1 MELDEEMEEAMTA
14 TKDGNMIADEN
25 GWGKFASRQK
35 HFDFTGEKGVKGD
48 IPPTI
53 TALELFSLF
62 IDDEVIDLIVTN
74 TNIYAEELKL
84 RKEDQK
90 YAPIQRWTPTNRE
103 EIRKFLI
110 LTVWMGLVPI
120 GNLKDYWATQS
131 IIYKFEYPQSIM
143 SRNRYQVLLSVIH
156 FNNNSEMER
165 GNRLAKIRPLKNI
178 LQAKFQ
184 SLYTPSEEFV
194 IDESLVPWRGRLIFR
209 QYIPNKAHRYG
220 VKLFKL
226 CATNGYTWSFRI
238 YAGKAST
245 VITCYY

>member
-1 MELDEEMEEAMTA
+1 MLPVPTPEVSNGKNDFEEPTLDDECSTLAGSKQTKRSKDTTIPKFDISDGDYDSGESDIDEHGDNLLEILQQMELDEEMEEAMTA
-14 TKDGNMIADEN
+14 TQDGNMIADEN

-143 SRNRYQVLLSVIH
+143 SQNRY
-156 FNNNSEMER
+156 
-165 GNRLAKIRPLKNI
+165 
-178 LQAKFQ
+178 
-184 SLYTPSEEFV
+184 
-194 IDESLVPWRGRLIFR
+194 
-209 QYIPNKAHRYG
+209 
-220 VKLFKL
+220 
-226 CATNGYTWSFRI
+226 
-238 YAGKAST
+238 
-245 VITCYY
+245 